1 MRSQRLSKIKTLY
14 KIALELED
22 NDIIPLEEQEQE
34 QEEES
39 EESEEPGEEEES
51 PSGILSMFESAGST
65 ILNKIKKIASW
76 TPFAAE
82 ALSLYFYVL
91 DTGPNIIFRAA
102 VAAFLMAVT
111 GVITAEVAS
120 SFIAGLSAIATGG
133 LAAPFAAAAEVL
145 MKGVGAGSLVA
156 SIPFAIAIYNL
167 LVKDKHLTQ
176 AKEFLKS
183 ANIKIEHTAITK
195 AARELAIQGDY
206 NASSTL
212 IKVAM
217 GRKD

>member
-1 MRSQRLSKIKTLY
+1 MRSHRLSKIKKLY
-14 KIALELED
+14 KIALEQED
-22 NDIIPLEEQEQE
+22 NDIITLEEP
-34 QEEES
+34 EEL
-39 EESEEPGEEEES
+39 EEEEEEEN

-133 LAAPFAAAAEVL
+133 LAVPFAAAADVL
-145 MKGVGAGSLVA
+145 LKGIGAGSLVA

-167 LVKDKHLTQ
+167 LVEDKHVTQ

>member
-1 MRSQRLSKIKTLY
+1 MRSHRLSKIKTLY
-14 KIALELED
+14 KIALEQED
-22 NDIIPLEEQEQE
+22 NDIITLEEH
-34 QEEES
+34 EEEPEEEPEP
-39 EESEEPGEEEES
+39 EESTS
-51 PSGILSMFESAGST
+51 RILSIFKSAGST
-65 ILNKIKKIASW
+65 ILNKIKWI
-76 TPFAAE
+76 PFAAE

-91 DTGPNIIFRAA
+91 DTGSNIIFRAA

-111 GVITAEVAS
+111 GVITAEAAS

-167 LVKDKHLTQ
+167 LVKDKHVTQ